1 MRQMTILAVALGVLG
16 VARAQEEQE
25 LTWDHEGYSQVVEA
39 AAAAKQKSKR
49 LLIGLSGSDT

>member
-1 MRQMTILAVALGVLG
+1 MTILAVALGVLG

-25 LTWDHEGYSQVVEA
+25 LTWDHEGYYQVVEA
-39 AAAAKQKSKR
+39 AAAAKKNEKR